1 MGLFESSKNRAKRM
15 LNGLK
20 KAQLR
25 LQRSIN
31 TIGTQVSKAEAQAV
45 EAAKSGQ
52 RLQVRA
58 AAERVHTMMRMKM
71 EYQRRDNMLSMWILK
86 AEHAQGDSEIAQLL
100 SGLAVNL
107 KVPESGLSDA
117 IDKFGETIDR
127 LDDNEMA
134 WKDGEESMR
143 QRGALGD
150 EEGLPSVDKIMQE
163 ANDRAAAER
172 SSLSERPVAARDTAE
187 AEEAATL
194 LKRAREAAKERP

>member
-86 AEHAQGDSEIAQLL
+86 AEHAQGDSEIAAFKRAGGQLEG
-100 SGLAVNL
+100 SGV
-107 KVPESGLSDA
+107 G
-117 IDKFGETIDR
+117 
-127 LDDNEMA
+127 
-134 WKDGEESMR
+134 
-143 QRGALGD
+143 
-150 EEGLPSVDKIMQE
+150 
-163 ANDRAAAER
+163 
-172 SSLSERPVAARDTAE
+172 SERRD
-187 AEEAATL
+187 
-194 LKRAREAAKERP
+194 RQVWRDHRSPR